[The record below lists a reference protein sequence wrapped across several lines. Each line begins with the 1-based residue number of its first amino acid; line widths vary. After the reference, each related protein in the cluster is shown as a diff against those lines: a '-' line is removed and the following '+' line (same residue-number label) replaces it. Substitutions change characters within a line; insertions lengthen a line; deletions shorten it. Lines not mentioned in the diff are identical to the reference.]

1 MKGYLVAMAVALAAV
16 MSLAALSVQTD
27 AEEGDGM
34 LIDMG
39 NGVTYWTAASGS
51 DAVAMAEDFAKSK
64 SLDFEKDGSRIVRI
78 GEMEEHSV
86 GTQVCG
92 WHLYKWSGTAWTAA
106 SDTSRGSGSIAWG
119 FYPEGTIPVETPE
132 YRTAWTQFRGDS
144 ANSGASDS
152 YGTEKAVTPVE
163 WYKTYRTGYVDSSII
178 VAGDLMYHTT
188 YGETTA
194 SGSRSHAQ
202 LYCLNR
208 LTADMVWI
216 FDLTTGGGK
225 YPEVKDNG
233 YNITSPVVIGDMIA
247 INSATSHSL
256 DGKTVMDLYL
266 LDRFTGKL
274 IDTEEVL
281 HAPPLNERGMP
292 VWTGRTFINGGT
304 SPVYDSGALY
314 FATSDG
320 RVLAYSVSHD
330 GLERLWEY
338 VPPSDV
344 VDGKYTGTRGSFY
357 YYSPT
362 IVDVDGVRMLYV
374 GNYEGYVIALD
385 ASTGKSIWEKRL
397 IALYEKN
404 TGVPNTPGA
413 VDLITYIGDNRLVV
427 TCTDGAMSPGIGH
440 IVCVDAKTGEGPG
453 GKDCYWRTGGVTQG
467 TVPVGNG
474 EMIVY
479 AMKSTRPTVDTD
491 PQFTEDGV
499 YRLDKDGNTV
509 WKVKSNYI
517 WSRMTVAD
525 GLLYYSEYSAG
536 FYDDGGHIVAL
547 KVSDGSTVWS
557 IKLEPYSKVS
567 YSMAA
572 PTVIDG
578 KIYAAND
585 YGAVY
590 CISETEG
597 KKWDGDGE
605 IILPGGFWHWSWA
618 LLITLVI
625 AAIVALVRYY

>member
-1 MKGYLVAMAVALAAV
+1 MKRMYAAIAVVLAVLVSAAV
-16 MSLAALSVQTD
+16 LSAQTD
-27 AEEGDGM
+27 AAEGDGM

-39 NGVTYWTAASGS
+39 NGVTYWTAASGT
-51 DAVAMAEDFAKSK
+51 DAVDMAEQFAKSQG
-64 SLDFEKDGSRIVRI
+64 LEFEKDGSRIVRI
-78 GEMEEHSV
+78 GEMAEHSV

-92 WHLYKWSGTAWTAA
+92 WHLYKWSGTAWTP
-106 SDTSRGSGSIAWG
+106 STDTSRSSGSIAWG

-132 YRTAWTQFRGDS
+132 YRAAWTQFRGDS
-144 ANSGASDS
+144 SNSGVSDS

-163 WYKTYRTGYVDSSII
+163 WYKTYRTGYVDSSLI

-233 YNITSPVVIGDMIA
+233 YNITSPVIIGDMIA
-247 INSATSHSL
+247 INSATSHSM

-266 LDRFTGKL
+266 LDRFTGEV
-274 IDTEEVL
+274 IDTEEIL
-281 HAPPLNERGMP
+281 HAPPLNDRGMP
-292 VWTGRTFINGGT
+292 VWKGRTFVNGGT

-314 FATSDG
+314 FGTSDG
-320 RVLAYSVSHD
+320 RILAYSVSHE
-330 GLERLWEY
+330 GLGLLWEY
-338 VPPSDV
+338 VPPSDTSG
-344 VDGKYTGTRGSFY
+344 DKYVGSRGSFY

-362 IVDVDGVRMLYV
+362 IVDIDGVRMLFI
-374 GNYEGYVIALD
+374 GNYEGYIIALN
-385 ASTGKSIWEKRL
+385 ASTGESIWEKQY

-404 TGVPNTPGA
+404 KGVPGTPGA
-413 VDLITYIGDNRLVV
+413 VDLITYIGDNRLIVN
-427 TCTDGAMSPGIGH
+427 CTDGAMSPTMGH
-440 IVCVDAKTGEGPG
+440 IVCIDAKTGG
-453 GKDCYWRTGGVTQG
+453 GSGGSDCYWRIDGVTQG
-467 TVPVGNG
+467 TVPVGDG
-474 EMIVY
+474 DFIIY
-479 AMKSTRPTVDTD
+479 AKKASSPSVDTD
-491 PQFTEDGV
+491 PAIKDDGL
-499 YRLDKDGNTV
+499 YRLDKDGNTKWYV
-509 WKVKSNYI
+509 TSNYI
-517 WSRMTVAD
+517 WSRMTVAE

-536 FYDDGGHIVAL
+536 FYDDGGHVVA
-547 KVSDGSTVWS
+547 KRITDGSTVWS
-557 IKLEPYSKVS
+557 AKLEPYSKTS

-572 PTVIDG
+572 PTVIEG

-590 CISETEG
+590 CISEIEG
-597 KKWDGDGE
+597 KKWDGGGE

-618 LLITLVI
+618 LLIALAVAAVI
-625 AAIVALVRYY
+625 VLVRYY